1 MAKAKAQKLKSGGI
15 GIATG
20 RLLKT
25 TRAFRRHFEP
35 GPDFSDF
42 EVNVCLLVPF
52 FGAPQ
57 RSWAFR
63 GISEPMG
70 FFGTNLNLLEA
81 HPGLLESMGPS
92 RAIFS
97 LLNTFGP
104 C

>member
-35 GPDFSDF
+35 DFLDF
-42 EVNVCLLVPF
+42 EVHVCLLVPF

-57 RSWAFR
+57 RSLAAFR
-63 GISEPMG
+63 SISEPMG
-70 FFGTNLNLLEA
+70 FFGTSLNLLEA
-81 HPGLLESMGPS
+81 HPGLLEPRGSS
-92 RAIFS
+92 RVILS